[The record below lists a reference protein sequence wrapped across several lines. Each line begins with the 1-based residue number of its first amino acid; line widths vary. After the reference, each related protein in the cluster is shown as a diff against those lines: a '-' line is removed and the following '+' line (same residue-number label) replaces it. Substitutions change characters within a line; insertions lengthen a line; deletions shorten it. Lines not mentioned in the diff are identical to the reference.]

1 MIAIGTSIQ
10 SAWSWIAN
18 LLSRLAP
25 LADLAVRL
33 YVAKVF
39 FLSGLSKVSDWETTR
54 YLFTYEYH
62 VPLLPPELAAVLSAT
77 GELALPVLLILG
89 LFTRFSALGLFILNG
104 VAVISYYSALQDS
117 PAALQDHLQ
126 WGLMLAWLLTQ
137 SAQGWTVDR
146 LLLARW
152 ARGSRAGIAEP
163 GHERAG

>member
-1 MIAIGTSIQ
+1 MFSIGTIIHRS
-10 SAWSWIAN
+10 WSRLAE
-18 LLSRLAP
+18 LLVRLAP

-33 YVAKVF
+33 YLAKVF
-39 FLSGLSKVSDWETTR
+39 FMSGLSKVTDWETTR

-62 VPLLPPELAAVLSAT
+62 VPLLPPEVAAVLGAT

-89 LFTRFSALGLFILNG
+89 LFTRLSALGLFILNG

-126 WGLMLAWLLTQ
+126 WGLMLAWLITQ
-137 SAQGWTVDR
+137 SAQGWTADR

>member
-1 MIAIGTSIQ
+1 MLTIGTLIHRIWCRL
-10 SAWSWIAN
+10 AD
-18 LLSRLAP
+18 LLNRLAP
-25 LADLAVRL
+25 LADLAIRL
-33 YVAKVF
+33 YLARVF

-62 VPLLPPELAAVLSAT
+62 VPLLPPELAAVLGAG

-104 VAVISYYSALQDS
+104 VAVISYYSALKDS

-126 WGLMLAWLLTQ
+126 WGLMLAWLITQ
-137 SAQGWTVDR
+137 QAQAWTADR

-152 ARGSRAGIAEP
+152 AR
-163 GHERAG
+163 

>member
-1 MIAIGTSIQ
+1 MLTIGTLIHRIWCRL
-10 SAWSWIAN
+10 AD
-18 LLSRLAP
+18 LLNRLAP
-25 LADLAVRL
+25 LADLAIRL
-33 YVAKVF
+33 YLARVF

-62 VPLLPPELAAVLSAT
+62 VPLLPPELAAVLGAG

-104 VAVISYYSALQDS
+104 VAVISYYSALKDS

-126 WGLMLAWLLTQ
+126 WGLMLAWLITQ
-137 SAQGWTVDR
+137 QAQGWTADR

-152 ARGSRAGIAEP
+152 AR
-163 GHERAG
+163 